1 MHLFFDFY
9 RQGANNFQ
17 TKIRNKNMETI
28 EFSKLSGRL
37 NIKEIKKKNNKK
49 IFKYWRPIT
58 FIMILK
64 ILQSFLKSFL
74 FLFVSFSALK
84 NESIPYSSG
93 MSNIKFKMSNITE
106 QMKNVVLFVSFI
118 GFKNL

>member
-1 MHLFFDFY
+1 
-9 RQGANNFQ
+9 
-17 TKIRNKNMETI
+17 METI
-28 EFSKLSGRL
+28 EFSRLSGKL

-49 IFKYWRPIT
+49 IFKYWRPIM

-84 NESIPYSSG
+84 AESHI
-93 MSNIKFKMSNITE
+93 I
-106 QMKNVVLFVSFI
+106 SF
-118 GFKNL
+118 